1 MSTAF
6 YPLGMSSYNNHLPQ
20 GGYKT
25 WKGDGLNSNPVGIT
39 SGNIRPLT
47 NNDMGNV
54 FETGFGLPRPMKH
67 YRKGSVV
74 SVAPVVVEDPNSPG
88 NFKEVSLINY
98 NLNRFVKSSNGG
110 SLVGQLLDKPGGV
123 ITKQNT
129 YTDKVKL
136 SEADCK
142 ACTGIGIVTNYY
154 PNMPYLTE
162 NPETRTQS
170 NQFCCN
176 AQKKARKRVLPA
188 STILKKNYY
197 TTNAQYLQNRC
208 RTFEQKSFNFEYP
221 ERIATADAKPGSPLA
236 LTNTYVANCQPNGEF
251 FDATEKAMI
260 NKLFDIMLKNNI
272 MTPTE
277 VNNFIL
283 QGNYTLNSFYS
294 FLTTSVSES
303 TKAIELFFK
312 FILNP
317 YSGMPISGPTNPK
330 GCKLVVYKPSNPQFA
345 KQGAVSSSTKMLKL
359 NVDTIQ
365 TNAASFKRSN
375 INNVGM
381 KPFTPFLLKY
391 KVPKCSDCKNFFNKL
406 L

>member
-25 WKGDGLNSNPVGIT
+25 WKGDGLNSNPIGVT

-67 YRKGSVV
+67 YRKGTVI
-74 SVAPVVVEDPNSPG
+74 SVAPVVVEDPNNPG
-88 NFKEVSLINY
+88 NFTEISLINY
-98 NLNRFVKSSNGG
+98 NLNRLVKSSNGG
-110 SLVGQLLDKPGGV
+110 SLVGQLLDKPGGT

-129 YTDKVKL
+129 YYDSVQL
-136 SEADCK
+136 READCK
-142 ACTGIGIVTNYY
+142 ACTGIGIVTDYY
-154 PNMPYLTE
+154 PNMGYLSE
-162 NPETRTQS
+162 NPEPKTQS

-176 AQKKARKRVLPA
+176 AQRKARRRVLPA
-188 STILKKNYY
+188 STVLKKNYY

-208 RTFEQKSFNFEYP
+208 RTFEQRAFNFEYP
-221 ERIATADAKPGSPLA
+221 EKILAPDAKPGSPLA

-251 FDATEKAMI
+251 FDTTEKAMI
-260 NKLFDIMLKNNI
+260 NKMLDIMLKNYI
-272 MTPTE
+272 LTPIE
-277 VNNFIL
+277 IDNFIT
-283 QGNYTLNSFYS
+283 QHDHTLNSFFDYLS
-294 FLTTSVSES
+294 NFLSHPTES
-303 TKAIELFFK
+303 IDLFLK

-317 YSGMPISGPTNPK
+317 HFGMPLSGPTNPK
-330 GCKLVVYKPSNPQFA
+330 ACKLVIYKPNNSQFA
-345 KQGAVSSSTKMLKL
+345 KQGAVSSSTKILKL

-365 TNAASFKRSN
+365 TNAASFKNPKMNS
-375 INNVGM
+375 GM

-391 KVPKCSDCKNFFNKL
+391 KVQKCGCKLQF
-406 L
+406 